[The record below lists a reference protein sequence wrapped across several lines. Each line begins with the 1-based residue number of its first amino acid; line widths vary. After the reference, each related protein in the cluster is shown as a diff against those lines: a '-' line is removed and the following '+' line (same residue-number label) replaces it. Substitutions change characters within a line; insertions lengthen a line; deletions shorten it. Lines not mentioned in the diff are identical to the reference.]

1 MTERDEVPG
10 LMGPILLKH
19 EVVVLT
25 CLLANREESWSMS
38 MMIIKSSST
47 HFLISRPLT
56 YKMKKEVVDSI
67 RNYSIKKYF
76 DFIRG
81 EIILPILWEKQLS
94 PYLSQLSY
102 CSQDII
108 DHTWVWIRV
117 WIFQFQN

>member
-1 MTERDEVPG
+1 
-10 LMGPILLKH
+10 
-19 EVVVLT
+19 
-25 CLLANREESWSMS
+25 MS

-56 YKMKKEVVDSI
+56 YKMKKDVADSI
-67 RNYSIKKYF
+67 RNYGIKKYF
-76 DFIRG
+76 DLIRG
-81 EIILPILWEKQLS
+81 IITFFPSYGKKQLS

-102 CSQDII
+102 RSQDII